1 MSYDLAATVANIRRP
16 LRISKQIFDSGAE
29 FHRIVHGDRRAMLL
43 KLIGNVLRVV
53 EVRTGDYGLTNGS
66 GLEQVM
72 AADRHKCASN
82 KSDVT
87 RRIEKGYLAHCV
99 AEEYLDVGR
108 AWHPVRT

>member
-1 MSYDLAATVANIRRP
+1 MSYDLAASVADIRRP
-16 LRISKQIFDSGAE
+16 LRIGKQILDSGAE

-72 AADRHKCASN
+72 AADRHKCAAN
-82 KSDVT
+82 KNDVT
-87 RRIEKGYLAHCV
+87 RRTEKGYLTHRIT
-99 AEEYLDVGR
+99 EEYLYVGR
-108 AWHPVRT
+108 A